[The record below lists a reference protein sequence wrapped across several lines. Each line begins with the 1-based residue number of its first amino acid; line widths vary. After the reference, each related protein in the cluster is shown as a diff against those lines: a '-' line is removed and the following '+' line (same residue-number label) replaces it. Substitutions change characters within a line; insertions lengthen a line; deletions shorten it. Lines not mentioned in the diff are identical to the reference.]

1 VTSSGESEIE
11 FKADN
16 LPAGTQIIV
25 LKQSL

>member
-1 VTSSGESEIE
+1 VTRSNESEIE

-16 LPAGTQIIV
+16 LPADTRIIV